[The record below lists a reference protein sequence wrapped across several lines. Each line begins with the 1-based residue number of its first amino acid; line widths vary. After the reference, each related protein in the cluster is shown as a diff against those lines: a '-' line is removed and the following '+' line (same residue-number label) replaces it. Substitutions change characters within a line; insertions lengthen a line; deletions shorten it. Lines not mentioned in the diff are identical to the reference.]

1 VNIALLG
8 AFNEHVK
15 YYYIGIFEN
24 LVLKAEILIIHMCS
38 VGKVAKLEMA
48 L

>member
-1 VNIALLG
+1 MNIVFLG
-8 AFNEHVK
+8 AFNEYVK

-24 LVLKAEILIIHMCS
+24 LVLKVEILIIYMCF
-38 VGKVAKLEMA
+38 VGKVVKLEMV